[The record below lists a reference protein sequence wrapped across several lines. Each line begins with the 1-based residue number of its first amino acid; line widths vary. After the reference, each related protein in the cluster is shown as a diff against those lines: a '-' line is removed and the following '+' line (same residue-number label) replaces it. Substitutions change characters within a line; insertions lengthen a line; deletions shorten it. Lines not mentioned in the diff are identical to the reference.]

1 MRALSGSFLF
11 ALLISY
17 LLMAALFQSFGYP
30 LIILFSVPLALT
42 GGILGIWVT
51 GVEFNVITMLGFVL
65 LSGIVVNNAILLV
78 DFSLRCVREG
88 MELHLAAREAVRV
101 RMRPI
106 FMTSMTTAIGMLPLA
121 LGSGV
126 GMELYSGLGVAVVG
140 GMALSTL
147 FTLILIPLLFAT
159 ALEFRGWVSGVFSRL
174 FRGAPSSA
182 KLTPVRVDKAGS

>member
-1 MRALSGSFLF
+1 
-11 ALLISY
+11 
-17 LLMAALFQSFGYP
+17 
-30 LIILFSVPLALT
+30 
-42 GGILGIWVT
+42 
-51 GVEFNVITMLGFVL
+51 
-65 LSGIVVNNAILLV
+65 
-78 DFSLRCVREG
+78 

-159 ALEFRGWVSGVFSRL
+159 ALEFRGWLSGVVSRFL
-174 FRGAPSSA
+174 RGAPSA
-182 KLTPVRVDKAGS
+182 ANLTPVRVDKAGR